1 MLIFYVHLGPL
12 LGNNQGVLVSLLMFL
27 AAFFLPHLLQGFIL
41 YSDAW
46 RYSAARGT
54 GWIWSAVGHPL
65 TQVVFWGGVLA
76 LFAGFFTSTNFARRM
91 MGNDNRQR
99 NRASSSREEKVKR
112 VARVIQKLPIEE
124 YLSMSDLKAC
134 STAQLKCRLKKK
146 IGPIEKEELIR
157 LISEEEHNNSSSTN
171 CIICCEDYVTGDAL
185 RVLPC
190 HHKYHVECIDK
201 WFLSSTDYSRPAACP
216 LCNAELFQTQ

>member
-12 LGNNQGVLVSLLMFL
+12 LGNNQGVLVSLFMFL
-27 AAFFLPHLLQGFIL
+27 AAFFLPHLLQGLIL

-46 RYSAARGT
+46 RFSAARGT
-54 GWIWSAVGHPL
+54 GWIWS
-65 TQVVFWGGVLA
+65 VLGQP
-76 LFAGFFTSTNFARRM
+76 LFAGFFTRTAFARRM
-91 MGNDNRQR
+91 LGNVDQQGTRR
-99 NRASSSREEKVKR
+99 TSSTREEKVKR

-134 STAQLKCRLKKK
+134 SVAQLKCRLKKK
-146 IGPIEKEELIR
+146 MGPIEKEELIR
-157 LISEEEHNNSSSTN
+157 LIAEEEHNNSSSTN

-190 HHKYHVECIDK
+190 QHKYHVECIDK